1 MEYNMFMV
9 KNSFPWIYE
18 IIFTEFEERTPPP
31 YFLFFGH
38 CTYRFTKYHCM
49 KYWFSDT
56 CICSQIQTHI
66 QYSGVSESK
75 IATEL
80 ETIR

>member
-1 MEYNMFMV
+1 MI
-9 KNSFPWIYE
+9 KNSFPWIYK
-18 IIFTEFEERTPPP
+18 IIFTESEGRTPPP
-31 YFLFFGH
+31 YYYYFFLPLH
-38 CTYRFTKYHCM
+38 LYRFTKYHCI

-56 CICSQIQTHI
+56 CICSQTQTHI

-80 ETIR
+80 EMIR